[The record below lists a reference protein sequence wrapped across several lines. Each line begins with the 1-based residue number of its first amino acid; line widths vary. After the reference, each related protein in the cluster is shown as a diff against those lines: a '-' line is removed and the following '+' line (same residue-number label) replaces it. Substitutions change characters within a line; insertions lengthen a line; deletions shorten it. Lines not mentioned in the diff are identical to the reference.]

1 MMVSVLTMLDISRPV
16 SGGVIAERDEFER
29 AGVAFRVAH
38 AAHATALGE
47 DRDAWADGNLSARLR
62 PKPVDVRRWIDERI
76 SGIHCGIVTIATSTS
91 GISQMKRFQR
101 TCWTW
106 PPTSSRPNR
115 GISILKTLKIIT
127 RMH

>member
-38 AAHATALGE
+38 AVHATALVK

-62 PKPVDVRRWIDERI
+62 PEPIDVRRWIDERI
-76 SGIHCGIVTIATSTS
+76 ARVHCGVVAIANV
-91 GISQMKRFQR
+91 GDPFALA
-101 TCWTW
+101 
-106 PPTSSRPNR
+106 PSSHFDRARAVSLRRPAR
-115 GISILKTLKIIT
+115 RRAG
-127 RMH
+127 